1 MSKIAIMQPYFAPY
15 IGYFQL
21 INAVDKFVFL
31 DDVNFINKGW
41 INRNYI
47 QRGGEK
53 VLMTIPLKN
62 ASQNVHIN
70 DIPISNEHGWK
81 RKLLT
86 TLDHAYKKAP
96 YYNDRMSLIHKIMD
110 FEEIQISELAKRSIT
125 TICEALQLNTQIIPS
140 SSVYNNNSLKGEE
153 RILNIV
159 LKEDAQ
165 TYINPIG
172 GVELYNKDY
181 FKENGVEL
189 YFIQTGEVRYK
200 QIQNDFVPHMS
211 MFDILMFNSNE
222 EILKLLN
229 NFSII

>member
-62 ASQNVHIN
+62 ASQNLHIN
-70 DIPISNEHGWK
+70 DILVSNEHGWK
-81 RKLLT
+81 RKLMST
-86 TLDHAYKKAP
+86 FEHAYKKAP
-96 YYNDRMSLIHKIMD
+96 YYNDRMPLIHTIMD
-110 FEEIQISELAKRSIT
+110 FEEIKISELAKRSIT
-125 TICEALQLNTQIIPS
+125 TICEELQLNTQIIPS
-140 SSVYNNNSLKGEE
+140 SFVYNNNSLKGEE
-153 RILNIV
+153 RILDIV
-159 LKEDAQ
+159 LKENAQ

-172 GVELYNKDY
+172 GVELYNKNY

-189 YFIQTGEVRYK
+189 YFIQTGEVMYK

-211 MFDILMFNSNE
+211 MLDVLMFNNNE
-222 EILKLLN
+222 EIKELLSKYKL
-229 NFSII
+229 I